1 MSVVCLTNKEN
12 INMNS
17 NTNNRRNFMKSS
29 ALIGSAS
36 LLGGLAHAAE
46 NGENGTDLWQTFSQR
61 RSVRSYA
68 SDEVPEADILKILD
82 ATRSAP
88 TSGNQQP
95 WKFLVVR
102 DKVKIKQ
109 LQEACIQHM
118 VEKFYKPE
126 SANQTQAEFENTAS
140 ERMSG
145 YFSAPVYIVILTDN
159 ESRYPTYNHWDGPLA
174 AGYLMLAARA
184 LGYGTVHITDSIPDE
199 VTKKVF
205 KIPERYTRVC
215 ITPLGKPTEWPDSPP
230 KKDLGEF
237 IAYEM
242 LS

>member
-1 MSVVCLTNKEN
+1 
-12 INMNS
+12 MNS
-17 NTNNRRNFMKSS
+17 NNKNRRKFLKSS
-29 ALIGSAS
+29 VLIGSAS
-36 LLGGLAHAAE
+36 LLGGRVHAAE
-46 NGENGTDLWQTFSQR
+46 ITENGSDLWHTFSQR
-61 RSVRSYA
+61 RSIRSYL

-82 ATRSAP
+82 AARSAP

-102 DKVKIKQ
+102 DEAKIKQ
-109 LQEACIQHM
+109 MQQACIQNI

-126 SANQTQAEFENTAS
+126 STNQTQEEFENKARES
-140 ERMSG
+140 MSG
-145 YFSAPVYIVILTDN
+145 YFSAPVYIIILTDN

-215 ITPLGKPTEWPDSPP
+215 ITPLGKPTEWPDTPS

>member
-1 MSVVCLTNKEN
+1 
-12 INMNS
+12 MNS
-17 NTNNRRNFMKSS
+17 NKTHRRKFLKSS
-29 ALIGSAS
+29 ALIGSVS
-36 LLGGLAHAAE
+36 LLGGRVHAAE
-46 NGENGTDLWQTFSQR
+46 IGENGTDLWQTFSQR
-61 RSVRSYA
+61 RSVRNYS
-68 SDEVPEADILKILD
+68 SDEVPEADILKILE
-82 ATRSAP
+82 AARSAP

-102 DKVKIKQ
+102 DKAKIKQ
-109 LQEACIQHM
+109 LHEACIQHM

-126 SANQTQAEFENTAS
+126 SVNQTQVEFENTAR

>member
-1 MSVVCLTNKEN
+1 
-12 INMNS
+12 MNS
-17 NTNNRRNFMKSS
+17 NKKNRRNFLKSS

-36 LLGGLAHAAE
+36 LLCGRVHAAE
-46 NGENGTDLWQTFSQR
+46 IGENGSDLWQAFSQR

-82 ATRSAP
+82 AARSAP

-102 DKVKIKQ
+102 DKAKIKQ

-126 SANQTQAEFENTAS
+126 SANQTQAEFENTAR

-145 YFSAPVYIVILTDN
+145 YFYAPVYIVILTDN

-237 IAYEM
+237 IANEM

>member
-1 MSVVCLTNKEN
+1 MSTNA
-12 INMNS
+12 
-17 NTNNRRNFMKSS
+17 NNRRSFLKSS

-36 LLGGLAHAAE
+36 LFGGLAHAAGNDE
-46 NGENGTDLWQTFSQR
+46 NETDLWQAFSQR
-61 RSVRSYA
+61 RSVRSYT

-82 ATRSAP
+82 AARSAP

-102 DKVKIKQ
+102 DKAKIKQ
-109 LQEACIQHM
+109 LQEACIQHA

-126 SANQTQAEFENTAS
+126 SSDKTQAEFENAVR
-140 ERMSG
+140 ENMSG

-159 ESRYPTYNHWDGPLA
+159 ESRYPTYNHWDGPLS

-199 VTKKVF
+199 VTKEAL

-237 IAYEM
+237 VAYEI